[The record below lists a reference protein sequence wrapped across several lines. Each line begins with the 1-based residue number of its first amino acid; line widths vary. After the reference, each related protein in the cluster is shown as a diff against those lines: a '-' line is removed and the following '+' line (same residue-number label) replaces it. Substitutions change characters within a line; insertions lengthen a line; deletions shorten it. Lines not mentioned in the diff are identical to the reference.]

1 MMKLYMILIKM
12 SIIRNKNKIK
22 EIYNQNN
29 FQISEF
35 LFISIKCIIVMLDLN
50 D

>member
-12 SIIRNKNKIK
+12 LIIRNKNKIK
-22 EIYNQNN
+22 EICNQNNN

-35 LFISIKCIIVMLDLN
+35 LLN
-50 D
+50 VFM